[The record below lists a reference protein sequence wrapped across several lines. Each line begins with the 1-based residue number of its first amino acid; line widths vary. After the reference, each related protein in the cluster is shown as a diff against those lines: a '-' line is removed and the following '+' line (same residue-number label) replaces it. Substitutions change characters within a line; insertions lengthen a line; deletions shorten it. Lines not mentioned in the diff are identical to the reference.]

1 MATIE
6 ERLREKSYA
15 SLDTY
20 KNPTETLYGRF
31 CMLLIDPLAQWAFF
45 AAYFFTEF
53 VSGFA
58 KNISDDWRKRIPF
71 WLLLGPVCLAL
82 WLVAI
87 SIVVAGVGFFAA
99 LYFVPMWFWMF
110 GFKYFLHIARFVA
123 VVLSFLTPLF
133 ILVFLFYSPICKRV
147 SSDP

>member
-15 SLDTY
+15 SSDTY
-20 KNPTETLYGRF
+20 KNPKETLYGRF
-31 CMLLIDPLAQWAFF
+31 CMLLIDTLAQWALIAAFGFTGLVKEF
-45 AAYFFTEF
+45 AE
-53 VSGFA
+53 
-58 KNISDDWRKRIPF
+58 NIDDWRKIPF

-87 SIVVAGVGFFAA
+87 SIVVAGVGFFLA
-99 LYFVPMWFWMF
+99 LYLVPMWFWMF
-110 GFKYFLHIARFVA
+110 GFKYFLHVARFVA